1 MIEKTFLIYFLILP
15 ISLGVGIFL
24 IGLVLLAIESRRNKK
39 KVEVETHEWE
49 TTGGKVISARLD
61 KCATSPGKNKG
72 AQAEPKFTPVMEFV
86 YTANGKEYTSNNI
99 FPGECENYSREA
111 AQEILDN
118 FPVNSYI
125 PIRYDPNDPGISTL
139 EDLPK
144 PSNRLRMFG
153 LLFTWF
159 GISVCCFSS
168 LMIFIMSANIL

>member
-15 ISLGVGIFL
+15 VSLGVGITL
-24 IGLVLLAIESRRNKK
+24 MGLVLLAIESRRNKK

-49 TTGGKVISARLD
+49 VTGGKVISARLD
-61 KCATSPGKNKG
+61 ECTTTRIEKKG
-72 AQAEPKFTPVMEFV
+72 APPEPAFTPVMEFV

-99 FPGECENYSREA
+99 FPGDSENYTKTA
-111 AQEILDN
+111 AQEILDR
-118 FPVNSYI
+118 FPVNSYV
-125 PIRYDPNDPGISTL
+125 PVRFDPSDPSNSTL

-144 PSNRLRMFG
+144 PTNRLRMFG